1 LKIPD
6 EIEDLSAENQAL
18 KTEIARLNRHL
29 AAQQKA
35 RNKAL
40 NVITGA
46 VIGKPLKSSVSKFVD
61 ELYESKFEKET
72 LKDVI
77 YATLHRMTKVGF
89 ITLLLA
95 ISPLIL
101 AILQTYY
108 LKKQNDTLDDQN
120 RRIEQ
125 QTFLQEAERRSS
137 LVFLFDNV
145 LDKLDEELKDNPH
158 QRKLSPQL
166 VGRIVSLSKAL
177 KPYRYLDGDTL
188 TKELSSP
195 ERGQLLI
202 SLLTSK
208 LHIGTYEQIF
218 SSADF
223 SYSTVEGVNL
233 DGAMLRNANLAHS
246 TLENISMVGAD
257 LSFTNFTNATLT
269 NIRAFQSGN
278 PPKGAKFNFT
288 NFHKTFI
295 ANSDLSA
302 SVFEHSNFSQ
312 TDLKNT
318 YFNDALFKETEFLN
332 THFDSIYIRG
342 TTFLSTKFKQNTEK
356 PVLFE
361 NGLFENSKMDT
372 ITFGSLSG
380 YLLQKGNFL
389 DLKQP
394 KFHINR
400 DTFFVGEKGEPVYVQ
415 DSFLI
420 FPFVNTKK

>member
-1 LKIPD
+1 MKQPD
-6 EIEDLSAENQAL
+6 DIEDQMAENQAL
-18 KTEIARLNRHL
+18 KVELARLKRL
-29 AAQQKA
+29 IAAQEKA

-40 NVITGA
+40 NVISGA
-46 VIGKPLKSSVSKFVD
+46 LIGKPLKSSVSKFVD

-77 YATLHRMTKVGF
+77 YATLHRMTKVGLV
-89 ITLLLA
+89 TLLLA

-101 AILQTYY
+101 AMLQTYY
-108 LKKQNDTLDDQN
+108 LKKQNDKLDDQN

-145 LDKLDEELKDNPH
+145 LDKLDEELKENDLH
-158 QRKLSPQL
+158 RKLTPQL

-208 LHIGTYEQIF
+208 LHISTYEQIF
-218 SSADF
+218 ASADF
-223 SYSTVEGVNL
+223 SYSTIEGVNL

-246 TLENISMVGAD
+246 TLENITMVGAD
-257 LSFTNFTNATLT
+257 LSFTNFSEATLI
-269 NIRAFQSGN
+269 NIRAYQNGN

-288 NFHKTFI
+288 NFHKTSI
-295 ANSDLSA
+295 VNSDLSA

-312 TDLKNT
+312 SNIEKT
-318 YFNDALFKETEFLN
+318 YILDALFKETEFLN
-332 THFDSIYIRG
+332 THFDSIFFRG
-342 TTFLSTKFKQNTEK
+342 ATFLSTKFKQNK
-356 PVLFE
+356 DKSLSLDKDLFR
-361 NGLFENSKMDT
+361 NSKMDSST
-372 ITFGSLSG
+372 YMSLSTV
-380 YLLQKGNFL
+380 LMQKGNFL
-389 DLKQP
+389 DIKQP

-400 DTFFVGEKGEPVYVQ
+400 DTFFVGEKGEPVFVQ

-420 FPFVNTKK
+420 YPFEH